1 MFKLDLASN
10 EVDNLVDYSNLHVS
24 CSFTPGTFTQVGEED
39 PYEAFMREI
48 DVSFIL
54 DIYILERNKARCN
67 GILTKR

>member
-1 MFKLDLASN
+1 MFSSGDS
-10 EVDNLVDYSNLHVS
+10 S
-24 CSFTPGTFTQVGEED
+24 TPGKILNLYQLCIEKEEKEVSDEED

-54 DIYILERNKARCN
+54 DIYIVERNKARCN

>member
-1 MFKLDLASN
+1 MFSSGDSSKPGKVLNLYQLCIEKEEK
-10 EVDNLVDYSNLHVS
+10 EVSD
-24 CSFTPGTFTQVGEED
+24 EED

>member
-1 MFKLDLASN
+1 MFSSGDSSKPGKILNLYQLCIEKEEK
-10 EVDNLVDYSNLHVS
+10 EVSD
-24 CSFTPGTFTQVGEED
+24 EED

>member
-1 MFKLDLASN
+1 MFSSGDSSKPGKILNLYQLCIEKEEK
-10 EVDNLVDYSNLHVS
+10 EVSD
-24 CSFTPGTFTQVGEED
+24 EED

-54 DIYILERNKARCN
+54 DIYIVERNKARCN

>member
-1 MFKLDLASN
+1 MFSSGDSSKPGKILNLYQLCIEKEEK
-10 EVDNLVDYSNLHVS
+10 EVSD
-24 CSFTPGTFTQVGEED
+24 EED

-54 DIYILERNKARCN
+54 DIYILERNKTRCN